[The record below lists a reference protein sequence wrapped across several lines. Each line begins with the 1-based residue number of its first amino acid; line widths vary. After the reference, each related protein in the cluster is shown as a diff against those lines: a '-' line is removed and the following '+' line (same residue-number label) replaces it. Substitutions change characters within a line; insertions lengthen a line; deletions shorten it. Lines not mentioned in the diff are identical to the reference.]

1 MDDDVLDQMLA
12 TALAPIPRAADRNFV
27 LAVEQRIAE
36 HARYCAERRRHMA
49 SFLADGGGLLALV
62 AGLAV
67 LSRLPLFAA
76 FIAPGWLG
84 IASPLTLVALLW
96 LAAHSSLRISTSS
109 PISRNSKNGPH
120 AASSGG

>member
-12 TALAPIPRAADRNFV
+12 TALAPQVRGSDRDF
-27 LAVEQRIAE
+27 LHAVDRHIAE
-36 HARYCAERRRHMA
+36 HARYSAERRRHWA
-49 SFLADGGGLLALV
+49 SFLADGAGLLALM
-62 AGLAV
+62 AGLVA